1 MTHPQNPVLVL
12 VTGPPG
18 TGKTTIARAL
28 ADELALPLLE
38 KDTLKETIGGVLGI
52 DDRPRSELLGA
63 AVFEVLADLVH
74 ELARCGVSVIA
85 EGNFAA
91 GSRLIRELPPTRVV
105 QVHVTAEPEV
115 IEERL
120 RGRDTRRHP
129 VHYDG
134 GAASEIA
141 DRVRNGDWGP
151 LPLEGS
157 LLSVDTSERFPAV
170 GPLAE
175 RIRAAG
181 AQPG

>member
-1 MTHPQNPVLVL
+1 VL

-63 AVFEVLADLVH
+63 AIFEVLADLVH
-74 ELARCGVSVIA
+74 ELIRRGVSVIA

-91 GSRLIRELPPTRVV
+91 SSRLIRDLPPTRVV
-105 QVHVTAEPEV
+105 QVHVTAEPDV

-120 RGRDTRRHP
+120 RDRDAHRHP

-134 GAASEIA
+134 GAAGEIA
-141 DRVRNGDWGP
+141 DRVRHGDWGP
-151 LPLEGS
+151 LPLDGP
-157 LLSVDTSERFPAV
+157 LLAVDTSERFPAV
-170 GPLAE
+170 PSLAE
-175 RIRAAG
+175 RVRSAF
-181 AQPG
+181 